1 LLVDDRKLCLDPGKA
16 LRVVYEVAQALSAGL
31 ERGLAHGDVRAG
43 KVFYDGQSGVLADPG
58 LGRASCLAT
67 GFGQY
72 GMHFGHPAYLATEV
86 LQEEETEAT
95 PEADVYAL
103 GVLFYELLCGKLPF
117 PFQGDVVAT
126 LEQHFDAPLPPPPE
140 GVRFSAGIAGLIL
153 RMTAKSPDER
163 YPDARMVVQ
172 AIECL
177 LSGKPLPVPPQALE
191 DDEASGGPG
200 VEVEEFTLDE
210 EVTADAWE
218 ARQAQKLGARAQ
230 TWDKGRIGR
239 AAKAGPGPIRTD
251 AETSSLL
258 GAIQAATQDATA
270 GLEKG
275 ASGRRPAIR
284 RDAEALPP
292 RESGNRAGFVLA
304 AVGLVLLGVVSVGLV
319 VTYGGAAPE
328 PVEVARVPETSAM
341 PPELQSRSEALQALS
356 KRLEGELATYRKQV
370 EELIASG
377 RYQEALGAHERLAP
391 EVAETGEGRAAIDAM
406 QAAVHAG
413 FTLRVEAERAQIERE
428 MAHGEFDAALR
439 RVDAMRPWTIDEAPL
454 RRDMLAYSA
463 RILQLSLVI
472 SLITAVLVFFS
483 LRWLLVRPMAR
494 LTRAMTLF
502 REKPEEAGRVIR
514 PSGRRDEVGV
524 AETELAAMQTAL
536 RSALHQRARL
546 AALGEA
552 VAKINH
558 DLRNI
563 LATAQLLSDRLRQS
577 EDPEVRHVTPTLFV
591 AIDRAVGLA
600 SRVVE
605 FARTGAPSLRRSSIA
620 LAELV
625 ADAGTALPNC
635 RGIGSWINRVPAG
648 LTVMGD
654 REELL
659 RVLNNLAR
667 NAFDSGARRVEV
679 GARARDGWTSLTV
692 TDDGPGIP
700 EDVRQ
705 SLFQPFATSS
715 KAGSSGLGL
724 AIAREVMHAHGG
736 EIQLVQTGPRGTT
749 FRLDLPSRDLR

>member
-1 LLVDDRKLCLDPGKA
+1 MSFSIEMRHPGFGSS
-16 LRVVYEVAQALSAGL
+16 LSARLLLLTVIFVMVAEVLIYVPSIARYRLDWLQGRLQDAHLAALAVDAAPSGAIGTDL
-31 ERGLAHGDVRAG
+31 EQRLLTYTDSFSIEVTSGDTRTWMLGPLMAPEPEAWFDL
-43 KVFYDGQSGVLADPG
+43 KQSTVPELIHDA
-58 LGRASCLAT
+58 LAT
-67 GFGQY
+67 
-72 GMHFGHPAYLATEV
+72 
-86 LQEEETEAT
+86 
-95 PEADVYAL
+95 
-103 GVLFYELLCGKLPF
+103 LLHRHDRVIQVWGESLY
-117 PFQGDVVAT
+117 QGDVT
-126 LEQHFDAPLPPPPE
+126 
-140 GVRFSAGIAGLIL
+140 
-153 RMTAKSPDER
+153 
-163 YPDARMVVQ
+163 
-172 AIECL
+172 
-177 LSGKPLPVPPQALE
+177 
-191 DDEASGGPG
+191 
-200 VEVEEFTLDE
+200 
-210 EVTADAWE
+210 
-218 ARQAQKLGARAQ
+218 
-230 TWDKGRIGR
+230 
-239 AAKAGPGPIRTD
+239 
-251 AETSSLL
+251 
-258 GAIQAATQDATA
+258 
-270 GLEKG
+270 
-275 ASGRRPAIR
+275 
-284 RDAEALPP
+284 
-292 RESGNRAGFVLA
+292 
-304 AVGLVLLGVVSVGLV
+304 VSV
-319 VTYGGAAPE
+319 
-328 PVEVARVPETSAM
+328 
-341 PPELQSRSEALQALS
+341 
-356 KRLEGELATYRKQV
+356 
-370 EELIASG
+370 
-377 RYQEALGAHERLAP
+377 
-391 EVAETGEGRAAIDAM
+391 
-406 QAAVHAG
+406 
-413 FTLRVEAERAQIERE
+413 
-428 MAHGEFDAALR
+428 
-439 RVDAMRPWTIDEAPL
+439 TIDEAPL

>member
-1 LLVDDRKLCLDPGKA
+1 
-16 LRVVYEVAQALSAGL
+16 
-31 ERGLAHGDVRAG
+31 
-43 KVFYDGQSGVLADPG
+43 
-58 LGRASCLAT
+58 
-67 GFGQY
+67 
-72 GMHFGHPAYLATEV
+72 
-86 LQEEETEAT
+86 
-95 PEADVYAL
+95 
-103 GVLFYELLCGKLPF
+103 
-117 PFQGDVVAT
+117 
-126 LEQHFDAPLPPPPE
+126 
-140 GVRFSAGIAGLIL
+140 
-153 RMTAKSPDER
+153 
-163 YPDARMVVQ
+163 
-172 AIECL
+172 
-177 LSGKPLPVPPQALE
+177 
-191 DDEASGGPG
+191 
-200 VEVEEFTLDE
+200 
-210 EVTADAWE
+210 
-218 ARQAQKLGARAQ
+218 
-230 TWDKGRIGR
+230 
-239 AAKAGPGPIRTD
+239 
-251 AETSSLL
+251 
-258 GAIQAATQDATA
+258 
-270 GLEKG
+270 
-275 ASGRRPAIR
+275 
-284 RDAEALPP
+284 
-292 RESGNRAGFVLA
+292 
-304 AVGLVLLGVVSVGLV
+304 
-319 VTYGGAAPE
+319 
-328 PVEVARVPETSAM
+328 
-341 PPELQSRSEALQALS
+341 
-356 KRLEGELATYRKQV
+356 
-370 EELIASG
+370 
-377 RYQEALGAHERLAP
+377 
-391 EVAETGEGRAAIDAM
+391 
-406 QAAVHAG
+406 
-413 FTLRVEAERAQIERE
+413 
-428 MAHGEFDAALR
+428 
-439 RVDAMRPWTIDEAPL
+439 
-454 RRDMLAYSA
+454 MLAYSA

-563 LATAQLLSDRLRQS
+563 LATAQLLSDRLSQS
-577 EDPEVRHVTPTLFV
+577 DDPEVRHVTPTLFV

-625 ADAGTALPNC
+625 ADAGTALPNG